1 MTQRLELIPTNADL
15 IALARSIMDD
25 PTAQERLKSIILKRM
40 YDESQAELAQLRN
53 GTEPKE
59 EDGA

>member
-53 GTEPKE
+53 GTGAKE